1 MTQWSESLL
10 DVCVANAPVNFQ
22 TVTRT
27 IQFIRNQWFLTVW
40 IKGVHEMPQRNDERT
55 TDWIT
60 YCSFSRENL
69 NIYIWCNSMYYF
81 LSWGGNTFR
90 CISFTDH
97 SLIYAV
103 RMINSLPKC
112 NGKGKSKLE
121 ISKTLTVNFFSKTY
135 KLNPGRIYLFTKLM
149 WLQCGAFGR
158 LCSLKCSTDT
168 PLSGQKVWEMG
179 PAFRVV

>member
-1 MTQWSESLL
+1 MVWVTFGCMCSECTGKFPDSNSYHTIYSKPVISDGL
-10 DVCVANAPVNFQ
+10 DKGSTRNA
-22 TVTRT
+22 TKKRWKDD
-27 IQFIRNQWFLTVW
+27 R
-40 IKGVHEMPQRNDERT
+40 
-55 TDWIT
+55 
-60 YCSFSRENL
+60 L
-69 NIYIWCNSMYYF
+69 NNILFFFARKFKYINSDVF
-81 LSWGGNTFR
+81 HVGL
-90 CISFTDH
+90 TDH